1 MAKYN
6 EKYFGKNSE
15 VCAVENM
22 LSAGEQIILREKPK
36 RNAYKL
42 AQVFKMMPFALL
54 WIVFDGAFIG
64 LMIGFELFKS
74 MPAPLIVFLV
84 VFFAFHL
91 LPVWIWISNVVT
103 AGRRQKNIEYIFTD
117 RRIIIKSGLIGI
129 DVNNIFYADI
139 QSVNLKVGLVDKL
152 LHVGDIY
159 ISGSAQAQVLWD
171 IENPYEVTSRL
182 QKIVNDIKTDIYFPN
197 ALRPDTNSGFDTQYK
212 PDK

>member
-1 MAKYN
+1 M
-6 EKYFGKNSE
+6 
-15 VCAVENM
+15 
-22 LSAGEQIILREKPK
+22 REKPK
-36 RNAYKL
+36 RNAYIL
-42 AQVFKMMPFALL
+42 AQVLKMMPFALL

-74 MPAPLIVFLV
+74 MPAPLIVFLI

-91 LPVWIWISNVVT
+91 LPVWIWISNIVT
-103 AGRRQKNIEYIFTD
+103 AGRRQKNIEYIIHDTILKINNNPDFTD

>member
-36 RNAYKL
+36 RNAYIL

-84 VFFAFHL
+84 VFFAFSSVARLDLDFKCRHRG
-91 LPVWIWISNVVT
+91 T
-103 AGRRQKNIEYIFTD
+103 QTKNIEYILPT
-117 RRIIIKSGLIGI
+117 
-129 DVNNIFYADI
+129 
-139 QSVNLKVGLVDKL
+139 VG
-152 LHVGDIY
+152 
-159 ISGSAQAQVLWD
+159 
-171 IENPYEVTSRL
+171 
-182 QKIVNDIKTDIYFPN
+182 
-197 ALRPDTNSGFDTQYK
+197 
-212 PDK
+212 

>member
-36 RNAYKL
+36 RNAYIL

-129 DVNNIFYADI
+129 DVNNVFYADI
-139 QSVNLKVGLVDKL
+139 QNVNLKVGLSAMPPEPAVLRTLIFVHQERHLYCRSLIL
-152 LHVGDIY
+152 LYKKQNHM
-159 ISGSAQAQVLWD
+159 
-171 IENPYEVTSRL
+171 SR
-182 QKIVNDIKTDIYFPN
+182 IKH
-197 ALRPDTNSGFDTQYK
+197 
-212 PDK
+212 

>member
-1 MAKYN
+1 
-6 EKYFGKNSE
+6 
-15 VCAVENM
+15 
-22 LSAGEQIILREKPK
+22 
-36 RNAYKL
+36 
-42 AQVFKMMPFALL
+42 
-54 WIVFDGAFIG
+54 
-64 LMIGFELFKS
+64 MI
-74 MPAPLIVFLV
+74 

-91 LPVWIWISNVVT
+91 LPVWIWISNIVT

>member
-36 RNAYKL
+36 RNAYIL
-42 AQVFKMMPFALL
+42 AQVLKMMPFALL

-74 MPAPLIVFLV
+74 MPAPLIVFLI

-91 LPVWIWISNVVT
+91 LPVWIWISNIVT

-129 DVNNIFYADI
+129 D
-139 QSVNLKVGLVDKL
+139 GLVDKL

>member
-1 MAKYN
+1 MDFKY
-6 EKYFGKNSE
+6 
-15 VCAVENM
+15 
-22 LSAGEQIILREKPK
+22 R
-36 RNAYKL
+36 
-42 AQVFKMMPFALL
+42 
-54 WIVFDGAFIG
+54 
-64 LMIGFELFKS
+64 
-74 MPAPLIVFLV
+74 
-84 VFFAFHL
+84 H
-91 LPVWIWISNVVT
+91 
-103 AGRRQKNIEYIFTD
+103 RRTQTKNIEYIFTD

-171 IENPYEVTSRL
+171 IENPYDVTSRL

>member
-36 RNAYKL
+36 RNAYIL

-74 MPAPLIVFLV
+74 MPAPLIVFLI

-91 LPVWIWISNVVT
+91 LPVWIWISNIVT
-103 AGRRQKNIEYIFTD
+103 AGRRQKNIEYIIHDTILKINNNPDFSSRTSQGPLCRLSLQCRLLPAALPVHL
-117 RRIIIKSGLIGI
+117 RRRM
-129 DVNNIFYADI
+129 
-139 QSVNLKVGLVDKL
+139 QMPRKVLP
-152 LHVGDIY
+152 LH
-159 ISGSAQAQVLWD
+159 
-171 IENPYEVTSRL
+171 
-182 QKIVNDIKTDIYFPN
+182 
-197 ALRPDTNSGFDTQYK
+197 
-212 PDK
+212 

>member
-36 RNAYKL
+36 RNAYIL
-42 AQVFKMMPFALL
+42 AQVLKMMPFALL

-74 MPAPLIVFLV
+74 MPAPLIVFLI
-84 VFFAFHL
+84 VFSRFICCPSGFGFQ
-91 LPVWIWISNVVT
+91 ISSPRDADKKHRV
-103 AGRRQKNIEYIFTD
+103 YFTD

-182 QKIVNDIKTDIYFPN
+182 QKSST
-197 ALRPDTNSGFDTQYK
+197 T
-212 PDK
+212 

>member
-36 RNAYKL
+36 RNAYIL
-42 AQVFKMMPFALL
+42 AQVLKMMPFALL

-74 MPAPLIVFLV
+74 MPAPLIVFLI

-91 LPVWIWISNVVT
+91 LPVWIWISNIVT
-103 AGRRQKNIEYIFTD
+103 AGRRQKNIEYIIHDT
-117 RRIIIKSGLIGI
+117 ILKI
-129 DVNNIFYADI
+129 NN
-139 QSVNLKVGLVDKL
+139 
-152 LHVGDIY
+152 
-159 ISGSAQAQVLWD
+159 
-171 IENPYEVTSRL
+171 NPDFSSR
-182 QKIVNDIKTDIYFPN
+182 TF
-197 ALRPDTNSGFDTQYK
+197 
-212 PDK
+212 

>member
-36 RNAYKL
+36 RNAYIL
-42 AQVFKMMPFALL
+42 AQVLKMMPFALL

-74 MPAPLIVFLV
+74 MPAPLIVFLI

-91 LPVWIWISNVVT
+91 DLDFKYRHRGTQTKKHRV
-103 AGRRQKNIEYIFTD
+103 Y
-117 RRIIIKSGLIGI
+117 
-129 DVNNIFYADI
+129 FY
-139 QSVNLKVGLVDKL
+139 
-152 LHVGDIY
+152 
-159 ISGSAQAQVLWD
+159 
-171 IENPYEVTSRL
+171 
-182 QKIVNDIKTDIYFPN
+182 
-197 ALRPDTNSGFDTQYK
+197 RPSDNH
-212 PDK
+212 

>member
-36 RNAYKL
+36 RNAYIL

-84 VFFAFHL
+84 V
-91 LPVWIWISNVVT
+91 
-103 AGRRQKNIEYIFTD
+103 
-117 RRIIIKSGLIGI
+117 
-129 DVNNIFYADI
+129 
-139 QSVNLKVGLVDKL
+139 
-152 LHVGDIY
+152 
-159 ISGSAQAQVLWD
+159 
-171 IENPYEVTSRL
+171 SRF
-182 QKIVNDIKTDIYFPN
+182 ICCP
-197 ALRPDTNSGFDTQYK
+197 SGFGFQMSSPRDA
-212 PDK
+212 DKKT